1 MIVEKRE
8 LEVRKEN
15 SKRKDIYHRIQEE
28 AAMLKA
34 NLDDEINKSLDK
46 TQDELLQMRK
56 LLKTLTDM
64 ASER

>member
-1 MIVEKRE
+1 MTVEKRE